1 MYSSVMNFIIL
12 LISGVGLECGWGKFL
27 AYFQERKRSIVELM
41 FMHKRGAWDH
51 RCRSLDTCL
60 WFFEH
65 VLSCVL
71 CMHLSLLSGYS
82 VNDFCTVR
90 LSKIWEKIE
99 TVVVL
104 SYIAKRDISCIFQ
117 LRSVKQSTVYRTH
130 SVFSA
135 VILLVRH
142 LERHPAY
149 M

>member
-82 VNDFCTVR
+82 VT
-90 LSKIWEKIE
+90 
-99 TVVVL
+99 
-104 SYIAKRDISCIFQ
+104 IFVPYVCQ
-117 LRSVKQSTVYRTH
+117 K
-130 SVFSA
+130 FGKK
-135 VILLVRH
+135 
-142 LERHPAY
+142 
-149 M
+149 